1 MNLIKVLILISI
13 LTLGH
18 SSFAV
23 MRFVYHAP
31 ESDHD
36 FRYKYHWEILK
47 SALDLTEKKFGPY
60 SLTPSEIL
68 SEDQQL
74 AEMKK
79 KSAKLTVMIRET
91 NKVFET
97 ELNAVKIPID
107 RNLIGYRVLLI
118 DKKNQAQLSKVDS
131 LEKLITFNVG
141 QGAGWGDISILKNSG
156 FNVITKAKY
165 DDLFK
170 SLIAGEFQI
179 FPRGV
184 VEVLEEYRHFKKLY
198 SNLAIDDHVLLYY
211 PLPTYFWFQDSSD
224 GRLMA
229 RRVEEGLRFMIKS
242 GSYRKIFDK
251 HYAKVIR
258 ELDLNKRVLIKI
270 PNPYLPSSV
279 PFDRKELWFDP
290 RDI

>member
-13 LTLGH
+13 LIAGH
-18 SSFAV
+18 NSFAV

-47 SALDLTEKKFGPY
+47 AALDLTTKKFGPY
-60 SLTPSEIL
+60 TLTPSEVL
-68 SEDQQL
+68 TEDQQL
-74 AEMKK
+74 AEMRKG
-79 KSAKLTVMIRET
+79 SAKLNIMIRET

-97 ELNAVKIPID
+97 ELNSVKIPID

-118 DKKNQAQLSKVDS
+118 DRKNKAQLSKVDS
-131 LEKLITFNVG
+131 LTKLLTFKVG

-156 FNVITKAKY
+156 FNVLTEEKY

-170 SLIAGEFQI
+170 SLSAGKFQI

-184 VEVLEEYRHFKKLY
+184 VEVLEEHRQFKKLY
-198 SNLAIDDHVLLYY
+198 PNLVIDDHVLLYY
-211 PLPTYFWFQDSSD
+211 PLPTYFWFQDSAD
-224 GRLMA
+224 GQLMA

-242 GSYRKIFDK
+242 GTYRKIFDK
-251 HYAKVIR
+251 HYSKVIR

-279 PFDRKELWFDP
+279 PFDRKELWFSPEDL
-290 RDI
+290 